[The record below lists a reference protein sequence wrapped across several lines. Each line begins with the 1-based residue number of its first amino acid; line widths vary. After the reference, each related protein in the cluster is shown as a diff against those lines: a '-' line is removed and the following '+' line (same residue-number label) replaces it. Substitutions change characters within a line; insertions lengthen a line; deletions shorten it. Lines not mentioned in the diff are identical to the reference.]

1 MEEINPQE
9 IAITTIDKNIA
20 VNAGAGTGKTKV
32 LTERF
37 VYILENGDLEEYREV
52 ESIVAITFT
61 KKATQEMMDRIRK
74 EIRKNF
80 NKDPKW
86 RRFYRDMEK
95 ANIST
100 IHSFCS
106 KILRENI
113 LEAKIDPL
121 FTVLDDYT
129 SSKLLKEAAIE
140 ELRKGIEEDERVYLM
155 LRVFKENQI
164 SKLAKDFIQAYNLI
178 RTVGLDFSQVKDMT
192 LAYIDTFKITEEDI
206 SFIKD
211 TFIYLMDRL
220 PKNSSIYKLRDD
232 PIWIKFFEKDY
243 GEEELFYILEYLQG
257 KIGSSTKE
265 PEHTNK
271 LKMALEKT
279 ALAKEKENK
288 WIYETILDL
297 LINIDKNYT
306 LRKNEVSGLDYDDLQ
321 IIVLNLLKNDS
332 IRKKYQNKFRY
343 IMIDEFQDTNELQKK
358 IFYKLATV
366 EEKLDKSNLFVVG
379 DPKQSIYGFR
389 GADLDVFYDVILDV
403 KETSN
408 MNSITLQKNYRT
420 VNTVLN
426 FINNIFS
433 QVMGDGYNEL
443 KEYHVSNNK
452 IDVEIIEKVDLEIPS
467 NMSKKDYSTYY
478 ESRMIAKRI
487 KELVSK
493 GEFKYRDF
501 AMLFRASTKSH
512 IYEEALKE
520 YGIPYYN
527 LGGKGY
533 FCKQEVL
540 DLINGLK
547 AISNPFDTIANIGFL
562 RSPMVGMA
570 DTTIYWLLREKEN
583 TLYKTMHKEISF
595 LGEEEKGKIR
605 KTRELLS
612 TFYNKKTIYNIS
624 DIIED
629 LIETTC
635 YLEILLLQQGGKQ
648 SVANIYKF
656 IEIAE
661 EYEKIN
667 GGTFEDF
674 MVYIEEIR
682 DNNESQAKVESEDAD
697 VVKILTIHKSKGLQ
711 FPVVIIPQM
720 SSDNKGI
727 YSSILFHKEK
737 GIGLRTDNNRAL
749 YDEIRRDMEKK
760 EFEESKRILYVA
772 MTRAEKMLIIGNQ
785 GKDNGFKKL
794 IKDFLDP
801 KDYRLIS
808 EIDIEKEEYI
818 PIKTIDDKFTKK
830 EKRDCEKIPLLYE
843 ISGYN
848 ERMINSHSISQY
860 LSFLDCKRRFY
871 IDYYRKMP
879 SIIEEDQMENQNV
892 FLKGI
897 DKGNIIHRFC
907 QYYRLGLDENILI
920 RKVCKSFGFNYNEE
934 LKLLL
939 DPYIKNYINLYREDY
954 DEFFV
959 EKPFYIKVGNSHITG
974 IIDRIN
980 IKDGKA
986 EIVDFKTNRV
996 YNKNKLIKKYKPQML
1011 LYAYVVKEIM
1021 DISVDKAK
1029 ILFLENGDSED
1040 VLIEEEKLLNNLNNI
1055 QQFIDFVSI
1064 NNNILDYEK
1073 SKKCSDYCEY
1083 KSLCSIE

>member
-129 SSKLLKEAAIE
+129 SSKLLKEAIVE
-140 ELRKGIEEDERVYLM
+140 ELVKGIEEDERVYLM

-164 SKLAKDFIQAYNLI
+164 SKLAKDFIQVYNLI

-192 LAYIDTFKITEEDI
+192 LTYIDTFEITEEDI

-211 TFIYLMDRL
+211 TFLYLMDRL

-232 PIWIKFFEKDY
+232 PIWIKFSEKDY
-243 GEEELFYILEYLQG
+243 REEELFHILEYLHSRM
-257 KIGSSTKE
+257 GSSTKE
-265 PEHTNK
+265 PEHMNK
-271 LKMALEKT
+271 LKIALEKT
-279 ALAKEKENK
+279 ALAKEKENR

-306 LRKNEVSGLDYDDLQ
+306 LRKNEVIGLDYDDLQ
-321 IIVLNLLKNDS
+321 IMVLNLLKNDS

-389 GADLDVFYDVILDV
+389 GADLDVFYDVIEDI

-443 KEYHVSNNK
+443 KEYHTSNNK

-478 ESRMIAKRI
+478 ESRIIAKRI
-487 KELVSK
+487 KELVNK

-501 AMLFRASTKSH
+501 AILFRASTKDY

-527 LGGKGY
+527 FGGKGY
-533 FCKQEVL
+533 FYEQEVL

-547 AISNPFDTIANIGFL
+547 TISNPFDTIATIGFL
-562 RSPMVGMA
+562 RSPMVGIA

-583 TLYKTMHKEISF
+583 NLYRTMYKEFCFIDK
-595 LGEEEKGKIR
+595 EEKEKIR
-605 KTRELLS
+605 KTRELLN
-612 TFYNKKTIYNIS
+612 TFYNKKDTYNIS
-624 DIIED
+624 YIIED

-648 SVANIYKF
+648 SVANVYKF

-661 EYEKIN
+661 EYEKTNN
-667 GGTFEDF
+667 GTLEDF
-674 MVYIEEIR
+674 MDYIEEIK

-711 FPVVIIPQM
+711 FPVVVIPQM
-720 SSDNKGI
+720 ASDNNGR
-727 YSSILFHKEK
+727 YSSILFNKEK

-749 YDEIRRDMEKK
+749 YDEIRKDIEKK

-801 KDYRLIS
+801 NDYRIIS
-808 EIDIEKEEYI
+808 EIDIEKENYI
-818 PIKTIDDKFTKK
+818 SVKTIEDRLIKE
-830 EKRDCEKIPLLYE
+830 EKREDRRVPLLYE

-848 ERMINSHSISQY
+848 EKKINSYSISQY
-860 LSFLDCKRRFY
+860 LNFLDCKRKFY
-871 IDYYRKMP
+871 MNYYRKMP
-879 SIIEEDQMENQNV
+879 SIIEENQVSNQTV
-892 FLKGI
+892 FLNSI
-897 DKGNIIHRFC
+897 DKGNIIHKFC
-907 QYYRLGLDENILI
+907 QYYRLGIDKSILLK
-920 RKVCKSFGFNYNEE
+920 KVCQSFGFIYNEE
-934 LKLLL
+934 LELLL
-939 DPYIKNYINLYREDY
+939 NPYIKSYISKYKEDY

-959 EKPFYIKVGNSHITG
+959 EKPFYVKVGDSYMKG

-980 IKDGKA
+980 IKNGKA
-986 EIVDFKTNRV
+986 EIVDFKTNKV
-996 YNKNKLIKKYKPQML
+996 YNKNKLIKTYEPQLL
-1011 LYAYVVKEIM
+1011 LYTYVVKEVMGI
-1021 DISVDKAK
+1021 DVDKVR
-1029 ILFLENGDSED
+1029 ILFLENGEYGDIF
-1040 VLIEEEKLLNNLNNI
+1040 IEEEKLLNNLNNI

-1064 NNNILDYEK
+1064 NSNILDYEK